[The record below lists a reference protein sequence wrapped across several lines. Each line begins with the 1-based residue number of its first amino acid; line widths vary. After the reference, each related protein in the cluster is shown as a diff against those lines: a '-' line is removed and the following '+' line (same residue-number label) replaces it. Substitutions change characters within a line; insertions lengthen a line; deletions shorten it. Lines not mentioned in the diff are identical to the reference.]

1 MARYNVVSFDNS
13 RSGREGFRADRG
25 EFDSGEAAVTHAKQ
39 LVDQA
44 LQQLGVASSAHELM
58 TRYTRWGSE
67 VPMVHGE
74 PRMHFHAYQYARE
87 KANSMF
93 VAAT

>member
-1 MARYNVVSFDNS
+1 MPTPRGWIVAL
-13 RSGREGFRADRG
+13 SGVALMVRG
-25 EFDSGEAAVTHAKQ
+25 TTLGGR
-39 LVDQA
+39 A

-93 VAAT
+93 VAATSMSPV